1 MPFAL
6 AFLLLDLCLA
16 AAGPMRSLQSTAAA
30 QEERAGAAARGEE
43 GVELLGVL
51 ARAGA
56 GPGVGLEAMVAAR
69 RLGERVPPEELEGE
83 LERHPR
89 PVADALA
96 TLGRILDGADAEAGA
111 KIGAYLA
118 AWARER
124 GRRMGRRGRWSGEE
138 IKGLVGLQ
146 LVDARR
152 FAAEAGFR
160 GRVLGMMASEL
171 DRGAPAGL
179 RDEVLLELNAAEGF
193 DFAASEAVEGAWGA
207 VPRRAAERREDY
219 GGEGLRF
226 EADGDGRLVASVYSF
241 PSSFFGDREVAAL
254 LAEVRRLSPERT
266 LIALTDLPL
275 SRRLAEAARVLRI
288 HLLETYG
295 RAYSPWPRDPFS
307 LVRSARGGVVVLAR
321 PNAQRGREEDLH
333 LGAELVR
340 GLPADLDRA
349 WGGARWTEAPVP
361 FHNGQVLLGREAA
374 WVSLHSLEP
383 RILALLGLAR
393 VPVESFDGSA
403 GIGRYVEAARRAA
416 AELTRLY
423 GRPVRFVHPLP
434 PLAPLAPLAPIPP
447 PSRPTAAGQ
456 GAAPPATPENERG
469 EDAELMRRI
478 GGGAGYDLDSILT
491 LLPAGRDGA
500 PAALVAGIE
509 EGRALLSAL
518 PAGELDGLRRG
529 YDLEPA
535 GETLAA
541 ALAAAQ
547 RHPRIDALA
556 GFLDL
561 VAAHLAHQGFRVSR
575 LPLLAVPLALVRDH
589 GEGVPVAP
597 ERVFLLTWNNVVLD
611 RGPAGLRAEGF
622 SAQLP
627 SGDAAARRAFAAAGC
642 RLDLLPPLVRSI
654 VANGGYRCASNHVR
668 SWR

>member
-16 AAGPMRSLQSTAAA
+16 AGQMRSLQSMAAS

-43 GVELLGVL
+43 GVALLGVL
-51 ARAGA
+51 ARA

-69 RLGERVPPEELEGE
+69 LRERVPPEELEGE
-83 LERHPR
+83 LERHPV
-89 PVADALA
+89 PVADALVA
-96 TLGRILDGADAEAGA
+96 LGRLLEDANPAVGREM
-111 KIGAYLA
+111 GAYLA

-124 GRRMGRRGRWSGEE
+124 GRRMGRRGSWSAEE

-160 GRVLGMMASEL
+160 GRVLGMLPSEL
-171 DRGAPAGL
+171 DRGAPARL

-219 GGEGLRF
+219 SGEGLRF

-241 PSSFFGDREVAAL
+241 PSSFFGDKEVAAL

-275 SRRLAEAARVLRI
+275 SRRLAEAARALRVY
-288 HLLETYG
+288 LLETYG

-307 LVRSARGGVVVLAR
+307 LVRSARGGVVVLSR

-403 GIGRYVEAARRAA
+403 GIGRYVEAAQRAA
-416 AELTRLY
+416 AELARLY

-434 PLAPLAPLAPIPP
+434 PLAPLPPVPPLP
-447 PSRPTAAGQ
+447 RPTAAGQ
-456 GAAPPATPENERG
+456 AAAAPPATLENERG

-491 LLPAGRDGA
+491 LLPGGRDGA
-500 PAALVAGIE
+500 PAALVASIE

-535 GETLAA
+535 GETFAA

-547 RHPRIDALA
+547 RRPRIDALA

-575 LPLLAVPLALVRDH
+575 LPLLAVPLALVRGH

-611 RGPAGLRAEGF
+611 RVPAGLRAEGF